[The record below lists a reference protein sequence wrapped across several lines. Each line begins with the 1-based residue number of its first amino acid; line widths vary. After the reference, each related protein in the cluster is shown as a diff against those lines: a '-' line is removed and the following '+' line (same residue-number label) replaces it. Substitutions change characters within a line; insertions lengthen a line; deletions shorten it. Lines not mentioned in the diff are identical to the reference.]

1 MFLNGQNK
9 FWFQQAGTEVLFSS
23 KTLKRSTYFLFFVV
37 VFMSR
42 KKLIV
47 GQDQPK
53 VLIRTIN
60 YIFVYEKLAYQI
72 HINTTS
78 NLLEELSFI
87 GIRKEDLYR
96 RLGWSKWLTRDT
108 KYRERRVNVRI
119 NHISFNLHQMMS
131 VSPGKL
137 NDTLINVSQFP
148 LYLNLKKPL
157 NVYVLKMSFF
167 LLYIAHIT
175 FNNPHAKFWQ
185 PLTRDMKKFGLR

>member
-1 MFLNGQNK
+1 
-9 FWFQQAGTEVLFSS
+9 
-23 KTLKRSTYFLFFVV
+23 
-37 VFMSR
+37 MSR

-96 RLGWSKWLTRDT
+96 RLG
-108 KYRERRVNVRI
+108 
-119 NHISFNLHQMMS
+119 
-131 VSPGKL
+131 
-137 NDTLINVSQFP
+137 
-148 LYLNLKKPL
+148 
-157 NVYVLKMSFF
+157 
-167 LLYIAHIT
+167 
-175 FNNPHAKFWQ
+175 
-185 PLTRDMKKFGLR
+185 

>member
-23 KTLKRSTYFLFFVV
+23 KTLKRSTYFFFFVV

-60 YIFVYEKLAYQI
+60 YILVYEKLAYQI

-96 RLGWSKWLTRDT
+96 RLG
-108 KYRERRVNVRI
+108 
-119 NHISFNLHQMMS
+119 
-131 VSPGKL
+131 
-137 NDTLINVSQFP
+137 
-148 LYLNLKKPL
+148 
-157 NVYVLKMSFF
+157 
-167 LLYIAHIT
+167 
-175 FNNPHAKFWQ
+175 
-185 PLTRDMKKFGLR
+185 